1 MTSRRVFYDDEKCF
15 NRGGVQAASSF
26 QPFHK
31 TFCAFDCQADIGLA
45 LSSRNPLNMSGE
57 LAVE

>member
-31 TFCAFDCQADIGLA
+31 TLGAFDRQADIGLT
-45 LSSRNPLNMSGE
+45 LSIQNSAKEGGYIVLQ
-57 LAVE
+57 